1 MTELPQ
7 EEQTVRIPQDEY
19 VSQDLSCFEPPPADG
34 NPSFKE
40 PMPSETPP
48 ARRNATGMNNAK

>member
-40 PMPSETPP
+40 PTPSETPP
-48 ARRNATGMNNAK
+48 QEGTQRG